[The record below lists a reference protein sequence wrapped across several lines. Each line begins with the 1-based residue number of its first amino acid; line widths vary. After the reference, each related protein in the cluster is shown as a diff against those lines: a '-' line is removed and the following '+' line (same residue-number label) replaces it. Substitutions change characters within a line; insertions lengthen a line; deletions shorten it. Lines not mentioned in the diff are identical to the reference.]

1 MGWGGGR
8 AEEEHP
14 NVGRSGASP
23 PPPSSSIKLEPL
35 RPADV
40 DTHSNKVSLP
50 DLREIV
56 FLVGQFKGTINKVE
70 KEEFFCI
77 FCENGTFYV
86 CGGADAEPPAS
97 APLFLSK
104 PLRLFYGKK
113 QLFLQLLVTLIRW
126 QVQAV
131 ETRVASW

>member
-1 MGWGGGR
+1 MGG
-8 AEEEHP
+8 AELR
-14 NVGRSGASP
+14 RSIQTWAGAGVS
-23 PPPSSSIKLEPL
+23 PSSSIKLEPP

-40 DTHSNKVSLP
+40 GTHSNKVSLP
-50 DLREIV
+50 NLREIV

-77 FCENGTFYV
+77 FCENGTIYI
-86 CGGADAEPPAS
+86 CGGADAELPAT

-104 PLRLFYGKK
+104 PLGLFYGKK

-126 QVQAV
+126 QVQAI